1 MNFQINKNKTVD
13 DFKTYIKKFEK
24 PEDDYN
30 PKHAKKISTPSNYYV
45 LDRVRSLYQWVLRNS
60 ILDLRHSYI
69 HNDDDFK
76 QLKGDI
82 ENYIRNK
89 IRSRSDGTIY
99 MKVKDIV
106 FDGSQEQYKDYL
118 VKNKTK
124 LISVVRKIVDDIN
137 GFING
142 EAEFDKN
149 KPVLNDEFIKEEVVE
164 EEVVVEEEEQPE
176 EKPVVEE
183 EKKIF
188 IGVSLSL
195 KSLMEEINNELSD

>member
-13 DFKTYIKKFEK
+13 DFKNYIKKFEK

-30 PKHAKKISTPSNYYV
+30 PSHAKKLQTPSNYYV
-45 LDRVRSLYQWVLRNS
+45 LDRIRSLYQWVLKNS

-69 HNDDDFK
+69 HNDDEFK

-89 IRSRSDGTIY
+89 IRSRSDGLIY
-99 MKVKDIV
+99 MKVKDIT
-106 FDGSQEQYKDYL
+106 FDGNQDQYKDYL

-124 LISVVRKIVDDIN
+124 LFSLVRKIVDDIN
-137 GFING
+137 SFLNG
-142 EAEFDKN
+142 EAEVDRN
-149 KPVLNDEFIKEEVVE
+149 KPVLNDDHIKEEVVE
-164 EEVVVEEEEQPE
+164 EVPVIEEESPPVTE
-176 EKPVVEE
+176 EDKQ
-183 EKKIF
+183 IF

-195 KSLMEEINNELSD
+195 KSLMEEISNESSD

>member
-1 MNFQINKNKTVD
+1 MRFTV
-13 DFKTYIKKFEK
+13 
-24 PEDDYN
+24 
-30 PKHAKKISTPSNYYV
+30 
-45 LDRVRSLYQWVLRNS
+45 
-60 ILDLRHSYI
+60 
-69 HNDDDFK
+69 
-76 QLKGDI
+76 
-82 ENYIRNK
+82 
-89 IRSRSDGTIY
+89 
-99 MKVKDIV
+99 KVKDIV

-195 KSLMEEINNELSD
+195 KSLMEEINNEESD

>member
-1 MNFQINKNKTVD
+1 M
-13 DFKTYIKKFEK
+13 
-24 PEDDYN
+24 
-30 PKHAKKISTPSNYYV
+30 
-45 LDRVRSLYQWVLRNS
+45 RSLYQWVLRNS

-195 KSLMEEINNELSD
+195 KSLMEEINNEESD